1 MGKNKTSKVIWF
13 TGMSGAGK
21 SYYSECI
28 KNILEKHN
36 LKVSIIDG
44 DVIRNKYKIPVGF
57 NFDEI
62 CNNNKNI
69 ANKCKEEYKCSDVTI
84 VSVIS
89 PYESV
94 RKEIKSLFENDLFY
108 IYVHADIDSL
118 KKRDTK
124 GLYRKADMGL
134 IDNLIG
140 YSKKSVYEKPE
151 NADLI
156 LDTSSNND
164 PRLNIELLSS
174 FIRNKIL

>member
-1 MGKNKTSKVIWF
+1 
-13 TGMSGAGK
+13 MSGAGK
-21 SYYSECI
+21 SYYSEYI
-28 KNILEKHN
+28 KKILEKEN
-36 LKVSIIDG
+36 LKVNIIDG
-44 DVIRNKYKIPVGF
+44 DIIRDKYKIPVGF
-57 NFDEI
+57 SFDEI

-69 ANKCKEEYKCSDVTI
+69 ANICKEEYKNFDVTI

-94 RKEIKSLFENDLFY
+94 RKQIKRLFENDLFY

-124 GLYRKADMGL
+124 GLYRKADIGL

-140 YSKKSVYEKPE
+140 YSKKSIYEKPE

-156 LDTSSNND
+156 LNTSSDTN
-164 PRLNIELLSS
+164 PRVNMESTI
-174 FIRNKIL
+174 

>member
-1 MGKNKTSKVIWF
+1 MGKNKTSKIIWF

-21 SYYSECI
+21 SYYSEYI
-28 KNILEKHN
+28 KKILEKEN
-36 LKVSIIDG
+36 LKVNIIDG
-44 DVIRNKYKIPVGF
+44 DIIRDKYKIPVGF
-57 NFDEI
+57 SFDEI

-69 ANKCKEEYKCSDVTI
+69 ANICKEEYKNFDVTI

-94 RKEIKSLFENDLFY
+94 RKQIKRLFENDLFY

-124 GLYRKADMGL
+124 GLYRKADIGL

-140 YSKKSVYEKPE
+140 YSKKSIYEKPE

-156 LDTSSNND
+156 LNTSSDTN
-164 PRLNIELLSS
+164 PRVNIESLSS

>member
-1 MGKNKTSKVIWF
+1 
-13 TGMSGAGK
+13 MSGAGK
-21 SYYSECI
+21 SYYSEYI
-28 KNILEKHN
+28 KKILEKEN
-36 LKVSIIDG
+36 LKVNIIDG
-44 DVIRNKYKIPVGF
+44 DIIRDKYKIPVGF
-57 NFDEI
+57 SFDEI

-69 ANKCKEEYKCSDVTI
+69 ANICKEEYKNFDVTI

-94 RKEIKSLFENDLFY
+94 RKQIKRLFENDLFY

-124 GLYRKADMGL
+124 GLYRKADIGL

-140 YSKKSVYEKPE
+140 YSKKSIYEKPE

-156 LDTSSNND
+156 LNTSSDTN
-164 PRLNIELLSS
+164 PRVNIESLSS

>member
-1 MGKNKTSKVIWF
+1 MEKNKISKIIWF
-13 TGMSGAGK
+13 TGMSGSGK
-21 SYYSECI
+21 SYYSEYI
-28 KNILEKHN
+28 KKMLEKEN
-36 LKVSIIDG
+36 LKVNIIDG
-44 DVIRNKYKIPVGF
+44 DVIRNKYKILVGF
-57 NFDEI
+57 SFDEI

-69 ANKCKEEYKCSDVTI
+69 ANICKEEYKNFDVTI

-140 YSKKSVYEKPE
+140 YSKKSIYEKPE

-156 LDTSSNND
+156 LNTSSDTN
-164 PRLNIELLSS
+164 PRVNIELLSS
-174 FIRNKIL
+174 FIHNKIL

>member
-1 MGKNKTSKVIWF
+1 
-13 TGMSGAGK
+13 MSGAGK
-21 SYYSECI
+21 SYYSEYI
-28 KNILEKHN
+28 KKILEKEN
-36 LKVSIIDG
+36 LKVNIIDG
-44 DVIRNKYKIPVGF
+44 DIIRDKYKIPVGF
-57 NFDEI
+57 SFDEI

-69 ANKCKEEYKCSDVTI
+69 ANICKEEYKNFDVTI

-94 RKEIKSLFENDLFY
+94 RKQIKRLFENDLFY

-124 GLYRKADMGL
+124 GLYRKADIGL

-140 YSKKSVYEKPE
+140 YSKKSIYEKPE

-156 LDTSSNND
+156 LNTSSDTN
-164 PRLNIELLSS
+164 PRVNMESLSS